1 MKIFYNIACKIY
13 ISLSSL
19 FDKKVGINIDFAK
32 WVSKDQ
38 LNISDREG
46 NQYMPSTFELKNVL
60 KKLKVTSSDK
70 ILDVGCG
77 KGKAMYMM
85 SLFPFQNI
93 DGIDLS
99 KDLVEIANKN
109 FEVLNKINCR
119 AIYSNAVQF
128 DSYDNYTMFYFYNPF
143 PEEIFRQVMNK
154 IKISYQKNPRKITFI
169 YMNPVCER
177 QLMETGIFIKSMER
191 KSIISWFKIIC
202 YETIN

>member
-19 FDKKVGINIDFAK
+19 FDKKVGTNIDFAQ
-32 WVSKDQ
+32 WVSKNQ

-60 KKLKVTSSDK
+60 KKLKITSSDK

-128 DSYDNYTMFYFYNPF
+128 DLYDNYTMFYFYNPF